1 MRKTLIRTMVVLAVF
16 GVSQVLRAQV
26 PPVPAPTAT
35 SPKLNLT
42 LEQRYTIKE
51 IVKDLKAEPAP
62 SDVHVTLGEAA
73 PQNVSLHPMPA
84 EIAQKVPQVKS
95 HKFFVTSEEIAIV
108 DPKDNTIADVVKIRA
123 D

>member
-16 GVSQVLRAQV
+16 GVGQVLRAQV

-42 LEQRYTIKE
+42 LEQRYTIRE

-73 PQNVSLHPMPA
+73 PQNVSLHSMPA

-108 DPKDNTIADVVKIRA
+108 DPKDNTIADVFKIRA

>member
-1 MRKTLIRTMVVLAVF
+1 M
-16 GVSQVLRAQV
+16 

-42 LEQRYTIKE
+42 LEQRYTIRE
-51 IVKDLKAEPAP
+51 IIKDMKPERAPA
-62 SDVHVTLGEAA
+62 DVHVALGEPA
-73 PQNVSLHPMPA
+73 PQNVSLHSMPA

-95 HKFFVTSEEIAIV
+95 HKFFVTDEDIVIV
-108 DPKDNTIADVVKIRA
+108 DPKDNAVAEIVKIRA